1 MAIQDTIWAALSFL
15 ALILGSLLLAI
26 LFISAIIVAIAVILL
41 VYSLKTGKLLF
52 PNLLVLGILF
62 FEGSIKAVV
71 RFFGVDDVFVDKLS
85 IDLQNK
91 AMRQTFVRIPYD
103 KRAIFI
109 PQCLRS
115 SDCPARLSPEGIK
128 CKDCGLCEITKAKQ
142 EAERLGYSFFIVPGS
157 SFIVRMINKTH
168 PQAIIGVGCLC
179 EIKEGLDLMH
189 KHKIPALGVVLDK
202 AGCVSTILDW
212 DKFYEVMQAYEHDEA
227 SAHADIAA
235 GDQNINHT

>member
-1 MAIQDTIWAALSFL
+1 MAIEDTIWAALSFL
-15 ALILGSLLLAI
+15 ALILGSLLLVI
-26 LFISAIIVAIAVILL
+26 LFISAITVAIAVLLL
-41 VYSLKTGKLLF
+41 VYSLKTGKILF

-71 RFFGVDDVFVDKLS
+71 RLFGVDDVFVDRLS
-85 IDLQNK
+85 IDLQNR
-91 AMRQTFVRIPYD
+91 AMKPAFIRIPYD

-115 SDCPARLSPEGIK
+115 SECPARLSPEGIK

-142 EAERLGYSFFIVPGS
+142 AAEKLGYSFFVVPGS
-157 SFIVRMINKTH
+157 SFIVRMIYKTH
-168 PQAIIGVGCLC
+168 PRAIIGVGCLC

-189 KHKIPALGVVLDK
+189 KHKIPALGVVLDR

-212 DKFYEVMQAYEHDEA
+212 DKFYEVMHAYEHDGA
-227 SAHADIAA
+227 TVHADIVT
-235 GDQNINHT
+235 GDQSIHRK